1 VSGVPPRSYV
11 SMWCRFRVSW
21 HCGSPPRGWRR
32 SLFCG
37 VPPGSYPGEYETF
50 RVRKRVGTVS
60 VRSQHRIGGSAPL
73 AWGFALRALA
83 GGPGPGPPP
92 LAWRRTF
99 RTRGRGAVL
108 TLIRRRLAFC
118 FAGLLHL
125 RGDVCVKFL
134 ATRGACASSRSPT
147 SVATR
152 FREIPGPRRGRNQ
165 ALPLFFDP
173 ATVFSVAVPRPHGLR
188 CVALAFGRG
197 LWSPPSAASVFSI
210 GF

>member
-1 VSGVPPRSYV
+1 
-11 SMWCRFRVSW
+11 MWCRFRASW
-21 HCGSPPRGWRR
+21 HFAGCHPARTLESTRLFAFENGLGPFPFAPNIGLVARLHGPPPLTWRK
-32 SLFCG
+32 
-37 VPPGSYPGEYETF
+37 TF
-50 RVRKRVGTVS
+50 
-60 VRSQHRIGGSAPL
+60 

-125 RGDVCVKFL
+125 RGDVFVKFL

-165 ALPLFFDP
+165 ALPLFSDP